1 MREDYKFRFIQAKQ
15 FNTSYNIAFYE
26 TVDQIDLLF
35 FIAQNLKGETRK
47 MKTINENINGRKK
60 LKPV

>member
-15 FNTSYNIAFYE
+15 FNTSYNIVFYE
-26 TVDQIDLLF
+26 TVNQIDLLF
-35 FIAQNLKGETRK
+35 FIAQNLKEETRK